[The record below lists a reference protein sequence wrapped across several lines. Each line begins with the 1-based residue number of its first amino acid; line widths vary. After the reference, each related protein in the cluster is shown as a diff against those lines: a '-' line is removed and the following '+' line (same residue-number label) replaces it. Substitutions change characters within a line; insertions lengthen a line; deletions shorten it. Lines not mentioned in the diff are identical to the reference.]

1 MADEIFQDVLLEP
14 DTPVSYG
21 NSEKL
26 VKDFFSNNDSPVVI
40 VKDMYGESI
49 EAVNLIEFEE
59 YMQNE
64 AADAEDGHN
73 FNIVNDYEILYKR
86 VVGNNIEYHAYQS
99 RYTVGEIDIIKNIQ
113 ENFAPAKSK
122 TTMKD
127 LPVFFYEHYQLCR
140 LENSLTNKTT
150 NAFPNL
156 NESIKQERKI
166 LNAHEDGKP
175 FYGLKKIE
183 ELHNTIAKSKLTKP
197 KHIIL
202 NCKSNDEFC
211 NQGHSAER
219 WDI

>member
-1 MADEIFQDVLLEP
+1 MANEKSQDIILESDAP
-14 DTPVSYG
+14 INYG
-21 NSEKL
+21 DGETH
-26 VKDFFSNNDSPVVI
+26 VKDFLLNNDSPVVI
-40 VKDMYGESI
+40 VKDMYGEAI
-49 EAVNLIEFEE
+49 EAVNLVEFEE

-73 FNIVNDYEILYKR
+73 FNIVNDYEILYKS
-86 VVGNNIEYHAYQS
+86 VVGNNIEYHAYQG
-99 RYTVGEIDIIKNIQ
+99 RYTVGKIDIIKNIQ
-113 ENFAPAKSK
+113 ENFSPAQSE

-183 ELHNTIAKSKLTKP
+183 ELHNAIVKSKVRKP

-202 NCKSNDEFC
+202 NCKSNDEIC
-211 NQGHSAER
+211 NQEHSVER
-219 WDI
+219 

>member
-40 VKDMYGESI
+40 VKDMYGEAI

-140 LENSLTNKTT
+140 LENSLTSKAIS
-150 NAFPNL
+150 AFPNL
-156 NESIKQERKI
+156 NESIKQERKV

-197 KHIIL
+197 KHIIF

-211 NQGHSAER
+211 NQEHSAER
-219 WDI
+219 

>member
-21 NSEKL
+21 NSENL

-40 VKDMYGESI
+40 VKDMYGEAI

-140 LENSLTNKTT
+140 LENSLTSKAIS
-150 NAFPNL
+150 AFPNL
-156 NESIKQERKI
+156 NESIKQERKV

-211 NQGHSAER
+211 NQEHSAER
-219 WDI
+219 

>member
-14 DTPVSYG
+14 DTPVSYD

-40 VKDMYGESI
+40 VKDMYGEAI

-140 LENSLTNKTT
+140 LENSLTSKAIS
-150 NAFPNL
+150 AFPNL
-156 NESIKQERKI
+156 NESIKQERKV

-211 NQGHSAER
+211 NQEHSAER
-219 WDI
+219 